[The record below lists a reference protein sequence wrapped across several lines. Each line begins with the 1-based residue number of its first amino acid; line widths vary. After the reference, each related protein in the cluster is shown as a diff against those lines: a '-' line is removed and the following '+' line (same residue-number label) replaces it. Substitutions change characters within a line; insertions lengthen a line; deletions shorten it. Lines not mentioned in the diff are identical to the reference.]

1 MEGGSRKRAGGGR
14 FTAPGENSE
23 RASPLLTPGVGRRP
37 AKTGL
42 EGQSKG
48 WWEALGIE
56 QRGSGV
62 LVTELSIAF
71 GHRLLTTGLC
81 EAQGRKRLW
90 STIYPER
97 CRPRRLGAGR
107 R

>member
-1 MEGGSRKRAGGGR
+1 MEGGSGKRAAGGR
-14 FTAPGENSE
+14 FTAPSENSE

-37 AKTGL
+37 AKTEP

-71 GHRLLTTGLC
+71 GHGLLTTGLC
-81 EAQGRKRLW
+81 EAQGRKCLW
-90 STIYPER
+90 STIYPES
-97 CRPRRLGAGR
+97 CRHRHLGEGR